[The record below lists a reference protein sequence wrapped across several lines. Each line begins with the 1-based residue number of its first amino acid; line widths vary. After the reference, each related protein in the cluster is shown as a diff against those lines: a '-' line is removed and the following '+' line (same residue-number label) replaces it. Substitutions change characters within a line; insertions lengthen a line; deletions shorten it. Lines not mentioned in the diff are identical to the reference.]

1 VPAADEEADAT
12 TEGRVTG
19 GYGSAMKGMA
29 RARMLAQGRRLA
41 RDLDDRSWRSV
52 RAEPGARVVGHR
64 DVRAGRGVRLLRGAQ
79 VLADPG
85 RIELGDDVVVCR
97 WAVVQS
103 VGGSIHIGA
112 RSSVGDGSSLY
123 GQGGLHVG
131 RDVLMGSGV
140 RLLTATHPLQDR
152 ERPINRQGESVAPTA
167 IGDDVWIG
175 TNVVVLAGVTV
186 GTGAVLA
193 AGAVVTRDVEP
204 FSIVG
209 GVPAVPI
216 GHR

>member
-1 VPAADEEADAT
+1 MRGKD
-12 TEGRVTG
+12 R
-19 GYGSAMKGMA
+19 A
-29 RARMLAQGRRLA
+29 RAALRGRRLV
-41 RDLDDRSWRSV
+41 RDLDDRAWRTV
-52 RAEPGARVVGHR
+52 AAESGARVVGHR
-64 DVRAGRGVRLLRGAQ
+64 GVRAGLRVRLLRGAQ

-85 RIELGDDVVVCR
+85 RIDLGDDVVVCR

-103 VGGSIHIGA
+103 VGGSIRIGA

-123 GQGGLHVG
+123 GQGDLTVG
-131 RDVLMGSGV
+131 HDVLMGSGV
-140 RLLTATHPLQDR
+140 RLLTATHELTDR
-152 ERPINRQGESVAPTA
+152 DRPINRQGESVAPTV

-186 GTGAVLA
+186 GSGAVLA

-204 FSIVG
+204 FDIVG
-209 GVPAVPI
+209 GVPAAPI